1 MLKFSG
7 IYILLALQ
15 FILVNMN
22 NFIAD
27 PQLYADLTY
36 FTLFIISF
44 IACYEWFK
52 NTPNTRTRIKCLILF
67 EMLYLITN
75 ILAFPVYYLN
85 IAFVMK
91 WIRAIALSFWIG
103 YIIFRNGQAT
113 PSRLNDKDIFAVRS
127 KASGIQ
133 DYILALL
140 NKYELGSYGLY
151 YNGNYYHYRHGILV
165 KDSKK
170 LLQAKKEKFVI
181 IKSKSYDKETI
192 SKIEQLVG
200 TRWNII
206 NNCFTRIR
214 PLLKEKNKNGK
225 N

>member
-1 MLKFSG
+1 
-7 IYILLALQ
+7 
-15 FILVNMN
+15 MN

-52 NTPNTRTRIKCLILF
+52 NTPNTRARIKCLILF

-85 IAFVMK
+85 IAFVME

-113 PSRLNDKDIFAVRS
+113 PSRLN
-127 KASGIQ
+127 
-133 DYILALL
+133 
-140 NKYELGSYGLY
+140 
-151 YNGNYYHYRHGILV
+151 
-165 KDSKK
+165 
-170 LLQAKKEKFVI
+170 
-181 IKSKSYDKETI
+181 DKETI

>member
-7 IYILLALQ
+7 IYVLLVLQ

-22 NFIAD
+22 NFVD
-27 PQLYADLTY
+27 NPQLYAD
-36 FTLFIISF
+36 
-44 IACYEWFK
+44 
-52 NTPNTRTRIKCLILF
+52 
-67 EMLYLITN
+67 
-75 ILAFPVYYLN
+75 
-85 IAFVMK
+85 
-91 WIRAIALSFWIG
+91 
-103 YIIFRNGQAT
+103 
-113 PSRLNDKDIFAVRS
+113 
-127 KASGIQ
+127 
-133 DYILALL
+133 
-140 NKYELGSYGLY
+140 GLY

-165 KDSKK
+165 KDSKR
-170 LLQAKKEKFVI
+170 LLQAKKENFVI

-200 TRWNII
+200 TRWSIV

>member
-1 MLKFSG
+1 
-7 IYILLALQ
+7 
-15 FILVNMN
+15 MN

-52 NTPNTRTRIKCLILF
+52 NTPNTRARIKCLILF
-67 EMLYLITN
+67 EML
-75 ILAFPVYYLN
+75 
-85 IAFVMK
+85 
-91 WIRAIALSFWIG
+91 
-103 YIIFRNGQAT
+103 
-113 PSRLNDKDIFAVRS
+113 
-127 KASGIQ
+127 
-133 DYILALL
+133 
-140 NKYELGSYGLY
+140 
-151 YNGNYYHYRHGILV
+151 YRHGILV

-200 TRWNII
+200 TRWSII

>member
-7 IYILLALQ
+7 IYLLLALQ

-85 IAFVMK
+85 IAFVME

-165 KDSKK
+165 KDSK
-170 LLQAKKEKFVI
+170 
-181 IKSKSYDKETI
+181 

-200 TRWNII
+200 TRWSII

>member
-52 NTPNTRTRIKCLILF
+52 NTPNTQTRIKCLILF

-85 IAFVMK
+85 IAFVME

-127 KASGIQ
+127 KASGLQ

-151 YNGNYYHYRHGILV
+151 YNGNYYH
-165 KDSKK
+165 
-170 LLQAKKEKFVI
+170 
-181 IKSKSYDKETI
+181 
-192 SKIEQLVG
+192 LVG
-200 TRWNII
+200 TRWSIV

-214 PLLKEKNKNGK
+214 PLLKEKK
-225 N
+225 

>member
-7 IYILLALQ
+7 IYLLLALQ

-44 IACYEWFK
+44 IACY
-52 NTPNTRTRIKCLILF
+52 
-67 EMLYLITN
+67 
-75 ILAFPVYYLN
+75 
-85 IAFVMK
+85 
-91 WIRAIALSFWIG
+91 
-103 YIIFRNGQAT
+103 
-113 PSRLNDKDIFAVRS
+113 RLNDKDIFAVRS

-200 TRWNII
+200 TRWSII